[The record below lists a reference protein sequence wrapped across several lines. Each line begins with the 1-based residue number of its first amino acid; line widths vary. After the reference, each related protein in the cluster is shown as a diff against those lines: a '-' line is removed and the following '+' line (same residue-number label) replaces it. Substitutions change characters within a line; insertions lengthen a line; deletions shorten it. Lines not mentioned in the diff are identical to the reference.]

1 VKISFEG
8 ESMASPLQNLSND
21 LAAAA
26 EAVASSV
33 VAVHAQHRIPS
44 SGIQWRK
51 DVIVTVN
58 HGIRRSEGISVLLGP
73 EESVAATVAGRDPST
88 DLAILKLADEAKLP
102 LPALADAS
110 GLKLAN
116 LVLALGR
123 SWRGNLVA
131 SAGIIGGLSGP
142 WRTWAGGKI
151 DQHIRL
157 DLEIYSGF
165 SGGPLVNAEGKVIG
179 VNTRGVARG
188 RAVTIPASTVNRVVD
203 ELLEKGHISRPY
215 LGLAMQP
222 VAVPESLRNK
232 LKSEL
237 TSGLV
242 IVHVEPSGPAEKA
255 GILLGDILVE
265 LQGRPL
271 EGVESVQ
278 QILSSANVGEKV
290 PATVLRGGAPTQL
303 SITLDDRPA
312 R

>member
-1 VKISFEG
+1 MS
-8 ESMASPLQNLSND
+8 SAALQNLSND
-21 LAAAA
+21 LTKAADS
-26 EAVASSV
+26 VGPSV

-123 SWRGNLVA
+123 SWRGDLVA
-131 SAGIIGGLSGP
+131 SAGIVGGLSGP

-151 DQHIRL
+151 DHHIRL
-157 DLEIYSGF
+157 DLELYSGF

-179 VNTRGVARG
+179 INTRGVARG

-203 ELLEKGHISRPY
+203 ELLEKGHIARPY

-222 VAVPESLRNK
+222 VTVPETLRAK
-232 LKSEL
+232 LASSVNSAL
-237 TSGLV
+237 LV
-242 IVHVEPSGPAEKA
+242 VHVEPSGPAEKA
-255 GILLGDILVE
+255 GVQLGDLV
-265 LQGRPL
+265 
-271 EGVESVQ
+271 VE
-278 QILSSANVGEKV
+278 
-290 PATVLRGGAPTQL
+290 
-303 SITLDDRPA
+303 
-312 R
+312 